1 MTEKGRVLVTGGAG
15 FIGSHLAKKLIQAG
29 YHVFVIDNLSTGR
42 RSNIPEA
49 AEFIELDLSLTNSL
63 DELQDLHLDAIFH
76 LAAQSSGALSF
87 VDPHAD
93 LRSHIYSTFNLLQY
107 CLKFKVNRF
116 LYASSATVY
125 GDPLYLPVDENHPKN
140 PKTYYAAGKIAS
152 EAYVNLFNSLGVN
165 TTILRM
171 PNVYGPGQNL
181 ENKNQGMVSIYLSYM
196 LGNSPIVV
204 KGLPTRFRDFIYI
217 DDVINAWMKAQKAA
231 EAYGKI
237 YNLASGE
244 KSLVEDILKELVSAF
259 DIPQYPIVYDCGT
272 PGDQTGMVCDISR
285 ISEDLNW
292 NPEIDLKIGIKKTV
306 EFERRRWNS
315 GKS

>member
-1 MTEKGRVLVTGGAG
+1 MTKKGRALVTGGAG
-15 FIGSHLAKKLIQAG
+15 FIGSHLAKELIQSG

-42 RSNIPEA
+42 RSNVPEA
-49 AEFIELDLSLTNSL
+49 AEFIELDLSMANSL
-63 DELQDLHLDAIFH
+63 DELQDLHLDMIFH

-87 VDPHAD
+87 VDPPAD
-93 LRSHIYSTFNLLQY
+93 LRSHIFSTFNLLQY

-140 PKTYYAAGKIAS
+140 PQTYYAAGKISS

-181 ENKNQGMVSIYLSYM
+181 ENKNQGMVSIYLSFM
-196 LGNSPIVV
+196 LENSPIVV
-204 KGLPTRFRDFIYI
+204 KGLPSRFRDFIYI
-217 DDVINAWMKAQKAA
+217 DDVINAWIKAYETQ
-231 EAYGKI
+231 EAYGKT
-237 YNLASGE
+237 YNLASGK
-244 KSLVEDILKELVSAF
+244 KSSVEDILKELVSAF

-272 PGDQTGMVCDISR
+272 PGDQTGMICDISR

-292 NPEIDLKIGIKKTV
+292 NPETDLKTGIKKTV
-306 EFERRRWNS
+306 EYERRRLNS
-315 GKS
+315 EKS

>member
-1 MTEKGRVLVTGGAG
+1 MTEQGRALVTGGAG
-15 FIGSHLAKKLIQAG
+15 FIGSHLAKKLIQEG
-29 YHVFVIDNLSTGR
+29 YYVFVIDNLSTGR
-42 RSNIPEA
+42 RSNVPEA
-49 AEFIELDLSLTNSL
+49 AEFIELDLSLTDSL
-63 DELQDLHLDAIFH
+63 DELRDLHLDVIFH
-76 LAAQSSGALSF
+76 LAAQSSGTLSF

-93 LRSHIYSTFNLLQY
+93 LRSHICSTFYLLQY

-140 PKTYYAAGKIAS
+140 PQTYYAAGKISS

-181 ENKNQGMVSIYLSYM
+181 ENKNQGMVSIYLSFM
-196 LGNSPIVV
+196 LENSPIVV

-217 DDVINAWMKAQKAA
+217 DDVINAWIKAYKKPA
-231 EAYGKI
+231 AYGKT
-237 YNLASGE
+237 YNLASGK
-244 KSLVEDILKELVSAF
+244 KSSVDDILNELVSAF
-259 DIPQYPIVYDCGT
+259 DIPQYPIVFDYGT
-272 PGDQTGMVCDISR
+272 PGDQTGMLCDISR

-292 NPEIDLKIGIKKTV
+292 NPETDLKTGIKKTV
-306 EFERRRWNS
+306 EYERRRLN
-315 GKS
+315 GEKS

>member
-1 MTEKGRVLVTGGAG
+1 MTEEGRVLVTGGAG
-15 FIGSHLAKKLIQAG
+15 FIGSHLAKKLIQEG
-29 YHVFVIDNLSTGR
+29 YHVFVIDDLSTGR
-42 RSNIPEA
+42 KRNIPEA
-49 AEFIELDLSLTNSL
+49 AEFIELDLSLNNSF

-87 VDPHAD
+87 EDPHAD
-93 LRSHIYSTFNLLQY
+93 LRSHIFSTFHLLQY
-107 CLKFKVNRF
+107 CLKFKVHRF

-125 GDPLYLPVDENHPKN
+125 GDPMYLPVDENHPQH
-140 PKTYYAAGKIAS
+140 PQTYYAAGKISA

-181 ENKNQGMVSIYLSYM
+181 ENKNQGMVSIYLSFM
-196 LGNSPIVV
+196 LENNPIVV

-217 DDVINAWMKAQKAA
+217 DDVIHAWIKAHKKP
-231 EAYGKI
+231 EAYGKT
-237 YNLASGE
+237 YNLASGK
-244 KSLVEDILKELVSAF
+244 KSSVDDILKELARAF
-259 DIPQYPIVYDCGT
+259 DMPQYPIVFDSGT
-272 PGDQTGMVCDISR
+272 PGDQIGMVCDISR

-292 NPEIDLKIGIKKTV
+292 NPETDLKTGIKKTV
-306 EFERRRWNS
+306 EYERRRLNH